1 MHRSL
6 TALFALIVT
15 IFIVLFAGTAHASVN
30 PAWVRALMTKS
41 EPRAPWAHTY
51 DASSAIIAA
60 VSDEMPVYAGED
72 GAAKTAALLVSI
84 GWFESHFRPDAK
96 GDCDQIHPVT
106 RMCVPGSR
114 AHSFCMFQVH
124 ETNFASLG
132 VTETEVQSSFLV
144 CARSALRL
152 VRNSFRTC
160 ASHPHENRLDQY
172 TTGGRGCQ
180 SPRHEEGRHRI
191 RKAEWLFESIRRD
204 QLPRTL
210 VVSRLLTDG

>member
-15 IFIVLFAGTAHASVN
+15 IFVVLVSGTARASVN
-30 PAWVRALMTKS
+30 PEWVRALMVKS

-51 DASSAIIAA
+51 ESSSAIIAG
-60 VSDEMPVYAGED
+60 VSDEMPVYAGEE

-106 RMCVPGSR
+106 RMCLPGSR
-114 AHSFCMFQVH
+114 AHSFCMFQIH
-124 ETNFASLG
+124 ETNFAWLG
-132 VTETEVQSSFLV
+132 VTETEVQNSLSV

-152 VRNSFRTC
+152 IRNSFRTC
-160 ASHPHENRLDQY
+160 ASQSRENRLDQY
-172 TTGGRGCQ
+172 TTGGNGCQ

-191 RKAEWLFESIRRD
+191 RKADWLFDAIRRD
-204 QLPRTL
+204 QISRTTDG
-210 VVSRLLTDG
+210 SRLLTAK